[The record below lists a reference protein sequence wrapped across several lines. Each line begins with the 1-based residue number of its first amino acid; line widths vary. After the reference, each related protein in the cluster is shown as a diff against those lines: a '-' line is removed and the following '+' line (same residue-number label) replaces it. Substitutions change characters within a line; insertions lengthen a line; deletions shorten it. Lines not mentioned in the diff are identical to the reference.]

1 MSKAAGLAL
10 YQVIAETM
18 YRVRRIRDGKYLT
31 ENLCASFGDTVSLRW
46 FQPAARRPGEWLEE
60 QARKIAEAMIALT
73 GDHGIEI
80 EPVGA

>member
-1 MSKAAGLAL
+1 MAL
-10 YQVIAETM
+10 YQVVAETM

-46 FQPAARRPGEWLEE
+46 FQPDARRPGEWPEE
-60 QARKIAEAMIALT
+60 QARKVADAMIALT
-73 GDHGIEI
+73 GGHGVEI